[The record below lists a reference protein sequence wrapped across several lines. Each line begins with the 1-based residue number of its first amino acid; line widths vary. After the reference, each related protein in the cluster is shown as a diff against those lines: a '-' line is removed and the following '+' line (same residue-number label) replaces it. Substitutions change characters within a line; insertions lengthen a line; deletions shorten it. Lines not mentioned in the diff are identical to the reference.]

1 VLTGLLF
8 AIFLGVST
16 FLVTNRYARKETVQG
31 VLEPSAGAVRVSA
44 PRGSTIA
51 DVHVREG
58 DHVQAGQPIATLN
71 LDASIGAEGRLGEVL
86 RLETDL
92 QSDAMDERAAAVSA
106 SMARQIDELSLKADE
121 ASAKAERLGRNIELQ
136 KQRVL
141 LSQSSFEAARSL
153 SDQGFVSSIQLRQ
166 REEAWV
172 SARQTQI
179 NLEQELGET
188 RLLKK
193 SIGLQRQRA
202 LADQQSNLAEIRA
215 AGAEIREKRASYAA
229 NSTIVVTAPRSGVVA
244 SLAAKSGNAVAA
256 AQQLAVIVPRDAVL
270 QAELWA
276 PSRAVGFVKPGDPV
290 RIMFDAYPYQRFG
303 VGRGQVVKRAD
314 APTSPADL
322 PVPIETKEALYRI
335 TVSLDKQAVDG
346 YGQAWRLAAGAH
358 VSADIVLE
366 SRTFAEWMLEP
377 LIAIRRRGEK

>member
-1 VLTGLLF
+1 
-8 AIFLGVST
+8 
-16 FLVTNRYARKETVQG
+16 
-31 VLEPSAGAVRVSA
+31 
-44 PRGSTIA
+44 
-51 DVHVREG
+51 
-58 DHVQAGQPIATLN
+58 
-71 LDASIGAEGRLGEVL
+71 
-86 RLETDL
+86 
-92 QSDAMDERAAAVSA
+92 
-106 SMARQIDELSLKADE
+106 MARQIDELSLKADE